1 MKNIVI
7 SNNEMIWSKEHKNT
21 LLGEWCL
28 EGIEKNFNSKKLN
41 YEIQENFWFD
51 EDKKLNNV
59 KLIQNKLW
67 SGLHRLKQ
75 SHMG

>member
-7 SNNEMIWSKEHKNT
+7 SNNEMIWSKEHKNI

-41 YEIQENFWFD
+41 YEIQERVTKNLMNMFSESLKNFKEND
-51 EDKKLNNV
+51 
-59 KLIQNKLW
+59 
-67 SGLHRLKQ
+67 
-75 SHMG
+75 